1 MHACLIAVS
10 FSALPTLLLE
20 LILPQAKT
28 CLLDSR
34 NYLEIN
40 LLDTFYLILIQCRLE
55 IVIVPKLGLLL
66 CGGFGG
72 LDLNKKGVE

>member
-40 LLDTFYLILIQCRLE
+40 FYLILIQCRLE

>member
-10 FSALPTLLLE
+10 FSALLTPLLE

-28 CLLDSR
+28 CLLDSQ

-40 LLDTFYLILIQCRLE
+40 FYLILIQCRLE